1 MIFMLIGLISDTHI
15 TEKRGKLSEKIA
27 EEFKKVDLIVHA
39 VLGNNDR
46 LDLDRTEVID
56 VGNFRIA
63 VNHATSYSAD
73 FEKLHKFALKMG
85 ADVVITG
92 HTHRPHLRIIEDVLF
107 INPGSANR
115 PIGSEPSIAILEID
129 DKQKTVGDIEVNFI
143 EL

>member
-1 MIFMLIGLISDTHI
+1 MAPVT
-15 TEKRGKLSEKIA
+15 
-27 EEFKKVDLIVHA
+27 A

-46 LDLDRTEVID
+46 LDLNRTEVIE

-63 VNHATSYSAD
+63 INHATIYSAD
-73 FEKLHKFALKMG
+73 FEKLHRFALKMG